1 MYGLTEVFAS
11 VVDTNRA
18 SMICCDFFLVI
29 ESIHLFK
36 CKMYTFIDLNN
47 KQKISTRSKRKMNF
61 IRKTRLNERLDCVD
75 VFIESIIQTIGDE
88 EDMDTCDWT
97 DVLEQLREIEDDII
111 QTDWGEARDETCWL
125 FFHRIESMY
134 VTIGQTPSYRILS
147 ILQSTVNEQKQC
159 NPQPPPLF
167 RDVRDVTKRTTK
179 CSLCSE
185 TIVSVFLLTYLGC
198 KHRFHPSCI
207 RVWSNHHTTCPICEH
222 DMFTL

>member
-1 MYGLTEVFAS
+1 
-11 VVDTNRA
+11 
-18 SMICCDFFLVI
+18 
-29 ESIHLFK
+29 
-36 CKMYTFIDLNN
+36 
-47 KQKISTRSKRKMNF
+47 MNF

-147 ILQSTVNEQKQC
+147 LLQSTNTQKQDQDQKQHH

-167 RDVRDVTKRTTK
+167 RDVRDITKRTTK
-179 CSLCSE
+179 CNLCSE
-185 TIVSVFLLTYLGC
+185 TIMSVFLLTYLG
-198 KHRFHPSCI
+198 
-207 RVWSNHHTTCPICEH
+207 
-222 DMFTL
+222 